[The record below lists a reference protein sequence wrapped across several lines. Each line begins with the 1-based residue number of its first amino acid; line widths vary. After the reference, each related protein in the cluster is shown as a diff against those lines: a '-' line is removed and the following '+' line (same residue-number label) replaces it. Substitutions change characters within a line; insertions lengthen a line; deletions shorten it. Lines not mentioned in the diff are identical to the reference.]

1 MPHVITGARTGGPEV
16 DRMPK
21 VDQMPEV
28 DRPSVPGAE
37 LCLDFYASLASG
49 IAVVTAPSDD
59 GPVGTTVSTV
69 TSLSADPPLLLVC
82 LSHSS
87 RTLAAMT
94 PGSSFAVHLLNEDQG
109 SRARLFS
116 TATPAERFATE
127 SYEEVLGVPVLA
139 DTFAWSI
146 CVTEEVRAYG
156 DHCLV
161 VGRVAALHMAE
172 GRPLIWHD
180 RGFHTL
186 TDGAAR

>member
-1 MPHVITGARTGGPEV
+1 MPHVIAGARTGGSEV
-16 DRMPK
+16 DQTSAPRA
-21 VDQMPEV
+21 
-28 DRPSVPGAE
+28 DR
-37 LCLDFYASLASG
+37 CLDFYAGLASG

-69 TSLSADPPLLLVC
+69 TSLSAEPPLLLVC
-82 LSHSS
+82 LSHTS
-87 RTLAAMT
+87 RTLAAIT
-94 PGSSFAVHLLNEDQG
+94 PGSAFAVHLLGEEQG
-109 SRARLFS
+109 DRARLFAS
-116 TATPAERFATE
+116 ASATPAERFAAE

-139 DTFAWSI
+139 DTYAWSI

-180 RGFHTL
+180 RAFHTL
-186 TDGAAR
+186 VDGAAR

>member
-1 MPHVITGARTGGPEV
+1 MPHVITGARTGGPEA
-16 DRMPK
+16 DRMPAA
-21 VDQMPEV
+21 DPA
-28 DRPSVPGAE
+28 SVPGAE

-87 RTLAAMT
+87 RTLAAIT
-94 PGSSFAVHLLNEDQG
+94 PGSAFAVHLLNEEQRG
-109 SRARLFS
+109 RARLFS

-161 VGRVAALHMAE
+161 VGRVTALHMAD
-172 GRPLIWHD
+172 GKPLIWHD
-180 RGFHTL
+180 RGFHAL
-186 TDGAAR
+186 ADGAVR

>member
-1 MPHVITGARTGGPEV
+1 MPHVIADARPGGTEADP
-16 DRMPK
+16 M
-21 VDQMPEV
+21 
-28 DRPSVPGAE
+28 SVPGAA
-37 LCLDFYASLASG
+37 LCLDFYARLASG
-49 IAVVTAPSDD
+49 TAVVTAPSDD

-87 RTLAAMT
+87 RTLAAIE
-94 PGSSFAVHLLNEDQG
+94 PGSAFAVHLLTEEQRG
-109 SRARLFS
+109 RARLFS
-116 TATPAERFATE
+116 TATPAERFAAE

-161 VGRVAALHMAE
+161 VGRVAALHLAT

-180 RGFHTL
+180 RGFHAL
-186 TDGAAR
+186 AEGAAR